1 MTKIAS
7 HGWQSDVT
15 TFAPLAK
22 SYLKTMDA
30 NVLILDWSY
39 IASDWT
45 YLGSA
50 QSVPLLGDTLGETL
64 GKILVTELDVSP
76 SSIHCVGHSLG
87 AHNVGHIAR
96 NIGEFG
102 GKGKVARVTGQRQQV
117 LYRECFVCLTFP
129 ILSRS

>member
-1 MTKIAS
+1 MPKGFKSDRVTKIAS

-22 SYLKTMDA
+22 SYLETMDA
-30 NVLILDWSY
+30 NILVLDWSW

-45 YLGSA
+45 YYIAA
-50 QSVPLLGDTLGETL
+50 QDVPLLGDTLGETL
-64 GKILVTELDVSP
+64 GNILVTELDVSP

-96 NIGEFG
+96 KIAQVG
-102 GKGKVARVTGQRQQV
+102 GKGKVARVTGQ
-117 LYRECFVCLTFP
+117 
-129 ILSRS
+129 